1 MNQKTIRLILWPVII
16 ILAFLVYKSPISLKE
31 FQEETNYRKAAVI
44 QDLKDIRTAQI
55 AYKDRYKTYAD
66 NFESLISFIKNDSVL
81 LIKAIGETPDS
92 LTDEQALKAGI
103 ISRDTIYSPVME
115 SVFGE
120 NYLVTRDNRFSFD
133 INELSTVPFTNGQS
147 NYEIDA
153 GRVEKG
159 KVIVQVFEVSTQYKT
174 FLNDLNADNKGINL
188 EEFIRVGSMSEASI
202 NGNWGE

>member
-16 ILAFLVYKSPISLKE
+16 ILAFLVYKSPINLKE
-31 FQEETNYRKAAVI
+31 FQEETHYRKAAVI

-66 NFESLISFIKNDSVL
+66 NFESLVSFIKNDSVL

-92 LTDEQALKAGI
+92 LTEEQALKAGI

-133 INELSTVPFTNGQS
+133 INELSKVPFTNGQS
-147 NYEIDA
+147 SYEIDA

-159 KVIVQVFEVSTQYKT
+159 KVVVQVFEVSTQYKT

-188 EEFIRVGSMSEASI
+188 EDFIRVGSMSEASI

>member
-66 NFESLISFIKNDSVL
+66 NFESLVSFIKNDSVL

-92 LTDEQALKAGI
+92 LTEEQALKAGI

-133 INELSTVPFTNGQS
+133 INELSKVPFTNGQS
-147 NYEIDA
+147 SYEIDA

-159 KVIVQVFEVSTQYKT
+159 KVVVQVFEVSTQYKT

-188 EEFIRVGSMSEASI
+188 EDFIRVGSMSEASI

>member
-174 FLNDLNADNKGINL
+174 FLNDLNANNKGINL

>member
-31 FQEETNYRKAAVI
+31 FQEETHYRKAAVI

-66 NFESLISFIKNDSVL
+66 NFESLVSFIKNDSVL

-92 LTDEQALKAGI
+92 LTEEQALKAGI

-133 INELSTVPFTNGQS
+133 INELSKVPFTNGQS
-147 NYEIDA
+147 SYEIDA

-159 KVIVQVFEVSTQYKT
+159 KVVVQVFEVSTQYKT

-188 EEFIRVGSMSEASI
+188 EDFIRVGSMSEASI